1 MSESTAISIKT
12 FDGTDY
18 KSRSLEIDILMEQKQ
33 VLGSVNVSEEAPD
46 VMDVTEF
53 ETWEKQH
60 DIVQSTILL
69 AVKRSLQQQ

>member
-1 MSESTAISIKT
+1 MAESTAISIKT

-33 VLGSVNVSEEAPD
+33 VLGSVNGSDEAPD
-46 VMDVTEF
+46 VMDATEF